1 MSLDYDWL
9 SQVKTVHI
17 IGAGLNQDK
26 PAHRAFIDAGH
37 RGFRM
42 VPVHPKAAGSSILGR
57 PIVPHPWSTSY
68 PELFVVFLSPDTL
81 FNQVRKWLI
90 EGRNIPFLWLQPGAD
105 NEDIIDFLDN
115 SNIKYSVGKCWV
127 ITINEQDIFASNPS
141 RILPWCLQTKSVDGS
156 ECSVWNY
163 FSSGTDYICDNPLEW
178 VGDLLDLELSEES
191 IPKYIRSLVKEGET
205 LEDAAKRLS

>member
-17 IGAGLNQDK
+17 IGAGLNQNK

-68 PELFVVFLSPDTL
+68 PELFVVFLSPDSV
-81 FNQVRKWLI
+81 FNEIRKWLF
-90 EGRNIPFLWLQPGAD
+90 EGRKIPFLWLQPGAE
-105 NEDIIDFLDN
+105 NEDLIEFLN
-115 SNIKYSVGKCWV
+115 NAKIKYSVGKCWV

-163 FSSGTDYICDNPLEW
+163 FSSGIDYICKNPLEW
-178 VGDLLDLELSEES
+178 VGDLLDLELSEET
-191 IPKYIRSLVKEGET
+191 IPRYIRSLVKDGET